1 MRNTVEEFEAQYRA
15 SEDPWNL
22 ASSPYEQEKYDAT
35 IAALG
40 DRTYP
45 FGLELGASIGVLSER
60 LARRCGRLITLEPAP
75 TAVERARTRLGG
87 LPNVDVRLGSAPED
101 LPEWKFDLIV
111 CSEVLY
117 YFSRDEL
124 AGLLDALEERMP
136 RAGTLLAVSWR
147 GLGTHQLTGDEVHE
161 ELRARPALVRVHAES
176 HPEYR
181 LDRFERR

>member
-1 MRNTVEEFEAQYRA
+1 MPNPIEEFEEQYRRD
-15 SEDPWNL
+15 EDPWNL
-22 ASSPYEQEKYDAT
+22 ATSPYEQAKYDAT
-35 IAALG
+35 VTALG

-75 TAVERARTRLGG
+75 TAVERARRRLAG
-87 LPNVDVRLGSAPED
+87 LPNVDVRLGAAPAD
-101 LPEWKFDLIV
+101 LPEWTFDLII

-117 YFSRDEL
+117 YFAPDEL
-124 AGLLDALEERMP
+124 DELMNALEARLP

-147 GLGTHQLTGDEVHE
+147 GRGTHRQTGDEVHAQ
-161 ELRARPALVRVHAES
+161 LRSRPGLVRIHGS
-176 HPEYR
+176 THDSYL